1 MAGELKQF
9 EGRCRYCGESDFVFA
24 ETQEQAD
31 KAVTEK
37 CECEGCIEIRRYED
51 ALYVVNKILSQ
62 EPVLDEGLKKGIRL
76 MVKSV
81 ITGEIDSCNIKTSW
95 ERIIIKA
102 RNDKIV
108 ITRREVKDREVLV

>member
-1 MAGELKQF
+1 MSELRQF
-9 EGRCRYCGESDFVFA
+9 EGRSRYCGEPVYVIA
-24 ETQEQAD
+24 EDQKKADQAAPEQ
-31 KAVTEK
+31 
-37 CECEGCIEIRRYED
+37 CECEGSIEMRRYED
-51 ALYVVNKILSQ
+51 IIPKVNEMLSRAP
-62 EPVLDEGLKKGIRL
+62 ELDEDLKAGICL

-95 ERIIIKA
+95 EKIIIKA

>member
-1 MAGELKQF
+1 MSELRQF
-9 EGRCRYCGESDFVFA
+9 EGRCRYCGEPVYVFA
-24 ETQEQAD
+24 EDQEQAD
-31 KAVTEK
+31 QAATEK
-37 CECEGCIEIRRYED
+37 CECEGSIEMRRYED
-51 ALYVVNKILSQ
+51 MIPRVNEMLSRAP
-62 EPVLDEGLKKGIRL
+62 ELDEDLKAGICL